1 VKSLLLHSRSGA
13 SKVLLGLALAAAW
26 LDATYAQDKP
36 KEIWIHAPIEI
47 AADGKAQIGELK
59 GVSGAL
65 SAMAKQALTNSRFLP
80 AHRNGAAVV
89 SSTHLTA
96 ILVLTPVRADD
107 YSISLKDINLAPTGL
122 AVAPP
127 LYPADM
133 VRGNRSGDVELRLR
147 IGVDGK
153 PVYLRT
159 VSSSHQ
165 AFEKAAIASMK
176 RWKFE
181 PQRIAGRPVE
191 VEVSQPVRFFPRGQ
205 PPVARSFE
213 CAWDEARPRWEK
225 QTGCLNAVEV
235 FFFY

>member
-1 VKSLLLHSRSGA
+1 MAAPSTA
-13 SKVLLGLALAAAW
+13 SAALFAFALSAALPGPAH
-26 LDATYAQDKP
+26 AADKP
-36 KEIWIHAPIEI
+36 KQVWIDAPIMI
-47 AADGKAQIGELK
+47 GADGTASIGELK
-59 GVSGAL
+59 GATGAL
-65 SAMAKQALTNSRFLP
+65 SEAAREALARARYLP
-80 AHRNGAAVV
+80 ARRDGSPVA
-89 SSTHLTA
+89 SGTHVTA
-96 ILVLTPVRADD
+96 ILVLTPAGADD
-107 YSISLKDINLAPTGL
+107 YSISLKDINLAPAGL
-122 AVAPP
+122 TVAPP
-127 LYPADM
+127 RYPVDM

-176 RWKFE
+176 QWKFE
-181 PQRIAGRPVE
+181 PQQVAGQPVE

-205 PPVARSFE
+205 PPAAPSFE